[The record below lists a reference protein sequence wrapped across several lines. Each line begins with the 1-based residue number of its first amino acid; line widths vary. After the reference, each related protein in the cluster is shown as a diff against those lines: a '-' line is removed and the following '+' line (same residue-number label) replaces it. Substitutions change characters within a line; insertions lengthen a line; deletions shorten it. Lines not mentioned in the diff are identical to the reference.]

1 MKKLVL
7 LIAILAYASLTFAQN
22 EIPGTW
28 LSENE
33 DAKIEMYKSGNK
45 YFGKI
50 FWLAERHDEN
60 LELKG
65 YLGFLSDTE
74 EWTRTTK

>member
-7 LIAILAYASLTFAQN
+7 LIAILAYASLTY
-22 EIPGTW
+22 
-28 LSENE
+28 
-33 DAKIEMYKSGNK
+33 AKIEMYKSGNK

-50 FWLAERHDEN
+50 FWLAELHDEN

>member
-50 FWLAERHDEN
+50 CLV
-60 LELKG
+60 G
-65 YLGFLSDTE
+65 
-74 EWTRTTK
+74 RTT